1 MSNEIPTDDFKLDND
16 LNLKSEFTPP
26 SFEEWKAQVEKDLK
40 GASYEKKLITK
51 TYEGIN
57 LQPIYTKDD
66 LENLELVD
74 TLPGFD
80 NFVRGFS
87 STGYHKKT
95 WTVNQ
100 EIKIADSDEFNT
112 ALKLALENGQN
123 CVNLCLDSATKLG
136 LDADYTDEN
145 LVGDTGLS
153 ISAIKSLERALK
165 NIDLTKNEIS
175 IYTGKNVLPFLSLFN
190 SYLKSH
196 NIDSAKLTGSISA
209 DPINELV
216 KSGTLEV
223 SEDFLFNSLK
233 IAIEWTK
240 ENSPNLKVIGINT
253 LPYVN
258 AGASSVQELAIAIST
273 FVHYVNNLSE
283 RGVSAEDVFS
293 KTIFTFGISSN
304 YFMDIAKF
312 RAIRVLLENI
322 AENYQV
328 ELGKCKPKISAKS
341 SDYYQTNLDP
351 YVNMLRSTTQAFS
364 AIVGG
369 VDSITTLPF
378 DETIRKS
385 DNFSRRIARNIH
397 TILREESHLDQVID
411 PAGGSY
417 FIETLTEELAKS
429 AWNLFKQIEN
439 NGGILESLKNN
450 FIQTEIEKV
459 ADERSKDINKRKSV
473 IVGTNMFADIKEK
486 KLEKDNFDKKSFY
499 NKRAEYLKKFRLN
512 ETNEKHSKVM
522 EKLQSISLS
531 SDNKTID
538 LMTDAFSNGATLGEI
553 NSALISSYKSGIKI
567 EHLKQRRASQEF
579 ENLRENSL
587 KYKEQNGSL
596 PQVFLANWGT
606 LNDYKGRADFSKGFF
621 EVGGFEVIESKGSTD
636 FDELVNICLNSKA
649 PIITICS
656 TDDNYPEIVPQIVS
670 KLKSKN
676 QNLQII
682 LAGYPKDQIE
692 EHKKNGI
699 EDFIYLGADVMEKL
713 TSLLTKIGG
722 IK

>member
-1 MSNEIPTDDFKLDND
+1 M
-16 LNLKSEFTPP
+16 
-26 SFEEWKAQVEKDLK
+26 
-40 GASYEKKLITK
+40 
-51 TYEGIN
+51 
-57 LQPIYTKDD
+57 
-66 LENLELVD
+66 
-74 TLPGFD
+74 
-80 NFVRGFS
+80 
-87 STGYHKKT
+87 
-95 WTVNQ
+95 
-100 EIKIADSDEFNT
+100 
-112 ALKLALENGQN
+112 
-123 CVNLCLDSATKLG
+123 
-136 LDADYTDEN
+136 
-145 LVGDTGLS
+145 
-153 ISAIKSLERALK
+153 
-165 NIDLTKNEIS
+165 
-175 IYTGKNVLPFLSLFN
+175 
-190 SYLKSH
+190 
-196 NIDSAKLTGSISA
+196 
-209 DPINELV
+209 V

-486 KLEKDNFDKKSFY
+486 KLEK
-499 NKRAEYLKKFRLN
+499 
-512 ETNEKHSKVM
+512 
-522 EKLQSISLS
+522 
-531 SDNKTID
+531 
-538 LMTDAFSNGATLGEI
+538 
-553 NSALISSYKSGIKI
+553 
-567 EHLKQRRASQEF
+567 
-579 ENLRENSL
+579 
-587 KYKEQNGSL
+587 
-596 PQVFLANWGT
+596 
-606 LNDYKGRADFSKGFF
+606 
-621 EVGGFEVIESKGSTD
+621 
-636 FDELVNICLNSKA
+636 
-649 PIITICS
+649 
-656 TDDNYPEIVPQIVS
+656 
-670 KLKSKN
+670 
-676 QNLQII
+676 
-682 LAGYPKDQIE
+682 
-692 EHKKNGI
+692 
-699 EDFIYLGADVMEKL
+699 
-713 TSLLTKIGG
+713 
-722 IK
+722 